1 MIVLSALVPSGVPE
15 SGEQMRLS
23 LARILSVACALL
35 AAGGPAFAIPQNSS
49 NAPSSKP
56 EKATSH
62 PESENRPLPDIP
74 KLLRD
79 VDKNQ
84 RALEEIR
91 KLYTC
96 HLSEKE
102 EELDSKGQV
111 KSTTARDYDVFYV
124 GDDEVRHLLAKDGK
138 PLSPRDQ
145 NKEDDHFNKEFDKL
159 KKKQAELANDPK
171 KQAKQEEED
180 EAQLSDF
187 LRAERFTNPRRELY
201 RGKDVI
207 AFDFAA
213 NPEYKPK
220 KEIDRIIQKIS
231 GVLWVDEDARE
242 VVRLEARVDQP
253 VKLGAGILASLHP
266 GSTLIFE
273 QEKINNEVWMPSYMA
288 VHVDA
293 RIVIVK
299 FRVNTADHY
308 SEYKKFRVGTTLGP
322 SERVPADQAPDSK
335 PPSN

>member
-1 MIVLSALVPSGVPE
+1 MNSNRASYLAVAVCSVLVASG
-15 SGEQMRLS
+15 R
-23 LARILSVACALL
+23 
-35 AAGGPAFAIPQNSS
+35 AFAAPQAAAEAS
-49 NAPSSKP
+49 APQS
-56 EKATSH
+56 EKAAAH
-62 PESENRPLPDIP
+62 PEPDNRPLPDIP

-79 VDKNQ
+79 VNKNQ
-84 RALEEIR
+84 RVLEEIR

-102 EELDSKGQV
+102 DKLDSNGQV
-111 KSTTARDYDVFYV
+111 KSTSVKEYDVFYV

-138 PLSPRDQ
+138 PLSPGEQ
-145 NKEDDHFNKEFDKL
+145 KKEDDHFNKEFDKL

-171 KQAKQEEED
+171 KQAKQEEEE

-201 RGKDVI
+201 HGKDVI

-213 NPEYKPK
+213 NPEYKAK
-220 KEIDRIIQKIS
+220 KEIDRIIQKLS
-231 GVLWVDEDARE
+231 GILWVDEEARE
-242 VVRLEARVDQP
+242 IVRLEARVDEP

-266 GSTLIFE
+266 GSNLVFE
-273 QEKINNEVWMPSYMA
+273 QEKINEEVWMPSYME

-299 FRVNTADHY
+299 FRENAVDRY
-308 SEYKKFRVGTTLGP
+308 SEYKKFRVGTALGP
-322 SERVPADQAPDSK
+322 SEPVPGADQGPGSK